1 MLKIK
6 KINDKKLV
14 DIIAQD
20 NCTKPG
26 ESVVF
31 QRGQDCQ
38 DDCHKQGEAPSFTS
52 TWTQFVFC

>member
-52 TWTQFVFC
+52 TWT

>member
-6 KINDKKLV
+6 KINDKILV

-52 TWTQFVFC
+52 TWT